1 MSVKH
6 LPLIAVAG
14 MLALGACEYKR
25 ETTVQPAPAAATVVT
40 PAPSGTAV
48 VTTPAVPATSTT
60 VYTR

>member
-1 MSVKH
+1 MKH
-6 LPLIAVAG
+6 LPLIVVASL
-14 MLALGACEYKR
+14 LALGACEYKH

-40 PAPSGTAV
+40 PVPASTAV